1 MAVEA
6 TRQTHPSD
14 EIWVSVGLSSKQNT
28 NAYAYGQGRQVLQ
41 RFPRLRD
48 AISESVNPKHGTSGA
63 ILTLTSPTSPPAMNE
78 DRKERSDKRTLNWH
92 NWRSPNP
99 RTGRGATRLHIE
111 QEDDRSTDDPQKK
124 QRTLGRRRGAPTPH
138 SYMQTTSI
146 TPKHSSKMKE
156 TRNFDLAKSKDCF
169 SNKIV

>member
-48 AISESVNPKHGTSGA
+48 AISESVNPNHGTSGA
-63 ILTLTSPTSPPAMNE
+63 ILTHTSPPSPPATNENRNE
-78 DRKERSDKRTLNWH
+78 DRTKDANLTNTDARQTHGQAEGPRGCTLTN
-92 NWRSPNP
+92 
-99 RTGRGATRLHIE
+99 
-111 QEDDRSTDDPQKK
+111 
-124 QRTLGRRRGAPTPH
+124 
-138 SYMQTTSI
+138 
-146 TPKHSSKMKE
+146 
-156 TRNFDLAKSKDCF
+156 
-169 SNKIV
+169 